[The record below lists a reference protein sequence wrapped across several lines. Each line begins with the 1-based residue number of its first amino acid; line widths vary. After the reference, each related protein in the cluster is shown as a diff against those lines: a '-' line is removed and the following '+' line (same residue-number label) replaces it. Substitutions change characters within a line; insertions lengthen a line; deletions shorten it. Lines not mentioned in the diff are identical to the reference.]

1 LTHASGGLA
10 HASGGLAH
18 ASGGSGLDA
27 LRRRI
32 AAIGADGTPRAWDGP
47 APRVPLGSPAADRVL
62 GGGLQAGALHELRP
76 AEPGDMAA
84 AAGFTLAVLA
94 RLQGAR
100 PGQGHVSGRGRPWLW
115 VRQDLAGRE
124 TGEPYGPGLAAFGL
138 DPAALVLVAA
148 SDVRESLRAAEEG
161 LRCRALAG
169 VLLEPWGEAKALDLT
184 AMRRL
189 SLAAEASGVTLLL
202 LRSGTHDAREAPGPG
217 GALTRW
223 RIAAAPSAPQPVVG
237 GLPGLGPPAFAAT
250 LLLNRQAGRLGD
262 GGRWI
267 LEWSPDEHR
276 FQEPVF
282 DQVRLAA
289 AAPRPRAVAPGDGPA
304 APPLQDLPHEDIH
317 DHVRRAG

>member
-1 LTHASGGLA
+1 
-10 HASGGLAH
+10 
-18 ASGGSGLDA
+18 
-27 LRRRI
+27 
-32 AAIGADGTPRAWDGP
+32 
-47 APRVPLGSPAADRVL
+47 
-62 GGGLQAGALHELRP
+62 
-76 AEPGDMAA
+76 
-84 AAGFTLAVLA
+84 VLA

-100 PGQGHVSGRGRPWLW
+100 AGQGQGQVLGRGRPWLW

-189 SLAAEASGVTLLL
+189 SLAAEASGVTLLI

-262 GGRWI
+262 GGRWT
-267 LEWSPDEHR
+267 LEWSPDEHL
-276 FQEPVF
+276 FHEH
-282 DQVRLAA
+282 RLAA
-289 AAPRPRAVAPGDGPA
+289 PAAPPRPRPVAPGDGPA
-304 APPLQDLPHEDIH
+304 APLADLRAD
-317 DHVRRAG
+317 VRRAG

>member
-1 LTHASGGLA
+1 MPASAIPSLVPAPAAGSPAAGLA
-10 HASGGLAH
+10 
-18 ASGGSGLDA
+18 D

-32 AAIGADGTPRAWDGP
+32 AAIGADGAPRAWEGP
-47 APRVPLGSPAADRVL
+47 SRVPLGHAEADRVL

-100 PGQGHVSGRGRPWLW
+100 AGQGQGQVLGRGRPWLW

-189 SLAAEASGVTLLL
+189 ALAAEASGVTLLL
-202 LRSGTHDAREAPGPG
+202 LRSGTHDARDAPGPG

-223 RIAAAPSAPQPVVG
+223 RVAAAPSAPQPALG
-237 GLPGLGPPAFAAT
+237 GLPGLGPPAFAVT
-250 LLLNRQAGRLGD
+250 LLRNRQAGRLGD
-262 GGRWI
+262 GGQWT
-267 LEWSPDEHR
+267 LEWSPDEHL
-276 FQEPVF
+276 F
-282 DQVRLAA
+282 AA
-289 AAPRPRAVAPGDGPA
+289 PAASPRPRPVAPADGQA
-304 APPLQDLPHEDIH
+304 APPLPEPGRHGD
-317 DHVRRAG
+317 VRRAG

>member
-1 LTHASGGLA
+1 MSARVCGGDALA
-10 HASGGLAH
+10 
-18 ASGGSGLDA
+18 A

-32 AAIGADGTPRAWDGP
+32 AAIGADGAPRAWDGP
-47 APRVPLGSPAADRVL
+47 APRVPLGHRQADHVL
-62 GGGLQAGALHELRP
+62 GGGLQTGALHELRP

-84 AAGFTLAVLA
+84 AAGFALALLA
-94 RLQGAR
+94 RLQDGRAGS
-100 PGQGHVSGRGRPWLW
+100 GQGRHWLW

-148 SDVRESLRAAEEG
+148 SDVRDSLRAAEEG

-169 VLLEPWGEAKALDLT
+169 VLLEPWGEARALDLA

-189 SLAAEASGVTLLL
+189 SLAAEAAGVTLLL

-223 RIAAAPSAPQPVVG
+223 RIAAAPSAPQPAVG
-237 GLPGLGPPAFAAT
+237 GLPGLGPPAFAGT

-262 GGRWI
+262 GGRWT
-267 LEWSPDEHR
+267 LEWSTDEHVFRESR
-276 FQEPVF
+276 F
-282 DQVRLAA
+282 AA
-289 AAPRPRAVAPGDGPA
+289 ASPRPRAVAPVDGPA
-304 APPLQDLPHEDIH
+304 SPPLPEPGAD
-317 DHVRRAG
+317 VRRTG